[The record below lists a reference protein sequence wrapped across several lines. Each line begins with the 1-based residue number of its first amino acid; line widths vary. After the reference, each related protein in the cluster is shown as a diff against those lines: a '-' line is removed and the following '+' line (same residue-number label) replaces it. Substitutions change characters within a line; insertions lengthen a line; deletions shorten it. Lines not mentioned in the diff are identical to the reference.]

1 MDRIRSVDAFR
12 VLGIVAVIALHTA
25 RHDGVRAVGYGW
37 DLATL
42 LNQLERFAVPL
53 FFILSGYFWAQSGIE
68 PREQWVRSLR
78 VCRRVLV
85 IFVSWALVYAAVKAF
100 DALSNG
106 GWHAALHALA
116 DAWRGRRL
124 GVQRVLLEGVTPHLW
139 FLPALACA
147 VLISGAMLAHR
158 LRGALIALAI
168 VLFAVGLAG
177 KAYALTPL
185 GWETR
190 FNLRDGPFF
199 SLVFFVTGIELR
211 RWRLPASPWPGLL
224 LALTGFALQ
233 VLEVDWLH
241 RAFGAGLVQD
251 YVLSTWLF
259 GLGAGL
265 MALSNA
271 PALRQPAL
279 APLGPL
285 VPGIY
290 ASHYLF
296 VDWLRRADDTW
307 RVHAIWDLLYVAL
320 VFAGALV
327 LTRLLA
333 CWRPSRPL
341 VM

>member
-12 VLGIVAVIALHTA
+12 VLAIVAVIALHTA

-37 DLATL
+37 DLPTL

-53 FFILSGYFWAQSGIE
+53 FFILSGYFWVQSGID
-68 PREQWVRSLR
+68 PREQWLRSLR
-78 VCRRVLV
+78 LCRRVLL

-100 DALSNG
+100 DALSDA
-106 GWHAALHALA
+106 GWHAALQGLA

-147 VLISGAMLAHR
+147 VLISGAMLARR
-158 LRGALIALAI
+158 LRGPLIALAI
-168 VLFAVGLAG
+168 VLFAIGLAG
-177 KAYALTPL
+177 KAYALTPI
-185 GWETR
+185 GWDTR

-199 SLVFFVTGIELR
+199 SLVFFVTGMELR
-211 RWRLPASPWPGLL
+211 RRRLPASPWPGLL
-224 LALTGFALQ
+224 LALAGLSLQ
-233 VLEVDWLH
+233 VLEVGWLH
-241 RAFGAGLVQD
+241 RTFGASLVQD

-265 MALSNA
+265 TALSDA

-279 APLGPL
+279 AKVGPL

-296 VDWLRRADDTW
+296 VDWLRRADERW

-333 CWRPSRPL
+333 ARAGAW
-341 VM
+341 